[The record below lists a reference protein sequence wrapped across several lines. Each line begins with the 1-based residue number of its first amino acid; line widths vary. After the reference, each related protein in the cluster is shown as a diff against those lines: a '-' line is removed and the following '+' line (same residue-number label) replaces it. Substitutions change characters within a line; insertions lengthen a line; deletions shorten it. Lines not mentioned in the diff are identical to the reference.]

1 MIKKSGKKKQK
12 HKEIERQ
19 WISTWRKNKVRTI
32 EMTNKIISSKYKEN
46 IRRKKNIWYDVDTSI
61 QYWKEG
67 EKLKHH

>member
-19 WISTWRKNKVRTI
+19 LISTWRKNKVRTI

-46 IRRKKNIWYDVDTSI
+46 IRRKKNI
-61 QYWKEG
+61 
-67 EKLKHH
+67 